1 MSSGRLPGRRSAG
14 QHSFLADLRAVL
26 AERNF
31 RRLFATRLISQAGDG
46 MFTAGLGAYVFFNAT
61 TFPDPGAAAAAFA
74 VLYLPYS
81 LVGPFAGVFIDRW
94 SRRQILVWSALVRA
108 IFVALTAFLVA
119 SGGLGLPLYVG
130 VLATL
135 GVNRFFLSSLS
146 AALPHVVTEDTL
158 VMANSVAPT
167 VGTIVSFL
175 GGLAGLA
182 VHFATGGGQGGSAVT
197 LLVAGGCYLIA
208 GAIGATMHRDLLGP
222 PPLPEGERRRGLLAE
237 LAIVVRGLVSGARHV
252 WQRRP
257 VAAALGATGGQ
268 RAMYGIL
275 LLTSIL
281 LYRNYFYTASSANSS
296 LAHFTLEIIAA
307 AIGYGAAAVV
317 TPIVT
322 RWLSKAA
329 LITVLLGLG
338 GVVTGLLGPTFS
350 QPAFLA
356 ISLMLGLV
364 AQGVAICSVTII
376 QQRMDDNYRGRVFAL
391 YDMLF
396 NVPFVLGAVVA
407 AQIIPDSGKSYLL
420 VAVAAAGYLLAAVAY
435 GTVSRQELLA
445 GPSPGGSSPAGPSAA
460 GPSSTRSSPAAPPPG
475 GPSPTGPAPAG
486 PSPAGRSP
494 TRSSPAGPPPA
505 GAGPAGPS
513 PAGSSPLPG
522 SPSASR
528 PEDLAPPPAGNPR
541 ASAQRRSS

>member
-31 RRLFATRLISQAGDG
+31 RRLFATRLISQTGDG
-46 MFTAGLGAYVFFNAT
+46 MFTAGLGTYVFFNAT
-61 TFPDPGAAAAAFA
+61 SFPDPGAAAAAFA

-81 LVGPFAGVFIDRW
+81 LIGPFAGVFIDRW
-94 SRRQILVWSALVRA
+94 SRRQILVWSAVLRA
-108 IFVALTAFLVA
+108 SFVALTASLVA
-119 SGGLGLPLYVG
+119 SGRLGVPLYVG
-130 VLATL
+130 VLAVL

-146 AALPHVVTEDTL
+146 AALPHVVSEDTL

-175 GGLAGLA
+175 GGLAGITI
-182 VHFATGGGQGGSAVT
+182 HFTTGSGPGGSAVT
-197 LLVAGGCYLIA
+197 LLVAGGLYLIA
-208 GAIGATMHRDLLGP
+208 GAIAATMRRDLLGP
-222 PPLPEGERRRGLLAE
+222 PPLAEGERRRGLLDE
-237 LAIVVRGLVSGARHV
+237 LGIVVNGLMRGARHV

-281 LYRNYFYTASSANSS
+281 LYRNYFYRVSGANSA
-296 LAHFTLEIIAA
+296 LGHFTLVIIAA
-307 AIGYGAAAVV
+307 AIGYGGAAVV
-317 TPIVT
+317 TPIAT

-329 LITVLLGLG
+329 LITVLLALG
-338 GVVTGLLGPTFS
+338 GVVTGVLGPTFA

-356 ISLMLGLV
+356 ISLSLGLV

-376 QQRMDDNYRGRVFAL
+376 QQRMDDDYRGRVFAL

-396 NVPFVLGAVVA
+396 NVPFVLGALVA
-407 AQIIPDSGKSYLL
+407 ALIIPDSGKSYLL
-420 VAVAAAGYLLAAVAY
+420 IAVAAAGYLLAAVAY
-435 GTVSRQELLA
+435 GVVSRQELLA
-445 GPSPGGSSPAGPSAA
+445 GPSPAGSFPAAPPPAGPAPSGPSPAGPAPSGPSPAGPS
-460 GPSSTRSSPAAPPPG
+460 
-475 GPSPTGPAPAG
+475 
-486 PSPAGRSP
+486 
-494 TRSSPAGPPPA
+494 
-505 GAGPAGPS
+505 
-513 PAGSSPLPG
+513 PLPG
-522 SPSASR
+522 SSTPACR
-528 PEDLAPPPAGNPR
+528 PGDVVPPPAGNPP